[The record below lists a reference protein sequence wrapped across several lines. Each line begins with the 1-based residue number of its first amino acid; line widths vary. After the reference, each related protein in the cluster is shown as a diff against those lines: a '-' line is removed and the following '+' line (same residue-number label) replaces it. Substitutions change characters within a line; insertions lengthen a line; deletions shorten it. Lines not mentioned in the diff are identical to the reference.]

1 MIKFFRTI
9 RQNLISEGKTI
20 NYLKYAIGE
29 IVLVIIGILI
39 ALQINNANELRKTE
53 KKIVAILK
61 EVQNDLALDIQKSD
75 ELIAYYSYRD
85 SIIRLIQ
92 ADKLTSEDYKNDDF
106 NNLRNILTG
115 AFHIKIHVNGYNNL
129 MENVDN
135 IPEYLKEII
144 DPLNEIYVYNKYEI
158 DKFDLRIDKVTDR
171 MMDYLAANK
180 EWYYQSKRSVLNDT
194 MIAYYMTDPFYKNAA
209 EIYNNAGYNNLSR
222 QVKIFRA
229 NAVRAYKQIN
239 MHLKNK
245 DSFPDFIPRNL
256 FDLTPEQMQDYVGIY
271 QIVKIEDVQGVPD
284 IKFKFWIQ
292 DNQLVRNSTGYPEI
306 RSLYFE
312 SLDKAFQQEDIYNKF
327 EFIRNDTNQVIGTIF
342 KTSTNT
348 LHLEKLKDE

>member
-20 NYLKYAIGE
+20 NYFKYAIGE

-75 ELIAYYSYRD
+75 ELFAYYSNKD
-85 SIIRLIQ
+85 SIIRLIM
-92 ADKLTSEDYKNDDF
+92 ADKLSYEDYKNDYF
-106 NNLRNILTG
+106 NNLRTILSS
-115 AFHIKIHVNGYNNL
+115 AFHIKIHTNGYNNL

-135 IPEYLKEII
+135 IPVHLKAII

-180 EWYYQSKRSVLNDT
+180 EWFYQSRASVLTDT
-194 MIAYYMTDPFYKNAA
+194 MIDYYMTDPYYKNAA
-209 EIYNNAGYNNLSR
+209 EIYNNAGYYNLSR

-229 NAVRAYKQIN
+229 NAVRAYKKIN
-239 MHLKNK
+239 SLIKNK
-245 DSFPDFIPRNL
+245 DSLPEFIPRNL
-256 FDLTPEQMQDYVGIY
+256 VDLTTKQLQDYVGTY
-271 QIVKIEDVQGVPD
+271 QIVEFEDFQNNING
-284 IKFKFWIQ
+284 KFKFWIQ
-292 DNQLVRNSTGYPEI
+292 DNQLVRNSTRNPEVKE
-306 RSLYFE
+306 LYFE
-312 SLDKAFQQEDIYNKF
+312 SFDNAFDKDDIYNKY
-327 EFIRNDTNQVIGTIF
+327 EFIRNDVNQVTGAIFRNIYTI
-342 KTSTNT
+342 
-348 LHLEKLKDE
+348 HLEKLKDQ

>member
-1 MIKFFRTI
+1 MIKFFRNI

-53 KKIVAILK
+53 RKVVAILK

-75 ELIAYYSYRD
+75 ELIAYYSNKD

-92 ADKLTSEDYKNDDF
+92 TDKLSYEDYKNDF
-106 NNLRNILTG
+106 KRLQPILSS

-129 MENVDN
+129 MENVDD
-135 IPEYLKEII
+135 IPEHLKAII
-144 DPLNEIYVYNKYEI
+144 DPLNEIYIYNKYEI

-180 EWYYQSKRSVLNDT
+180 EWYYQSRTSNITDT
-194 MIAYYMTDPFYKNAA
+194 MIAYYMSDPFYKNAA
-209 EIYNNAGYNNLSR
+209 EIYKNAGYHNLSR

-229 NAVRAYKQIN
+229 NAVRAYKKIN
-239 MHLKNK
+239 SLIKNK
-245 DSFPDFIPRNL
+245 DSLPDFMPRNL
-256 FDLTPEQMQDYVGIY
+256 FDLTQEQMQDYVGIY
-271 QIVKIEDVQGVPD
+271 QIIKIEDVQGVPD
-284 IKFKFWIQ
+284 TKFKFWIQ
-292 DNQLVRNSTGYPEI
+292 DNQLVRTSTRNSEDRG
-306 RSLYFE
+306 LYFE
-312 SLDKAFQQEDIYNKF
+312 NLDKAFEQEDIYNRY
-327 EFIRNDTNQVIGTIF
+327 EFIRNDANQVTGAIF
-342 KTSTNT
+342 KAFTNT

>member
-1 MIKFFRTI
+1 MIKFFRNI

-135 IPEYLKEII
+135 IPEHLKAII
-144 DPLNEIYVYNKYEI
+144 DPLNEIYIYNKYEI

-245 DSFPDFIPRNL
+245 DSLPDFIPRNL
-256 FDLTPEQMQDYVGIY
+256 FDLSPEQMQDYVGIY
-271 QIVKIEDVQGVPD
+271 QIVKIEDLQGVPD
-284 IKFKFWIQ
+284 TKFKFWIQ
-292 DNQLVRNSTGYPEI
+292 DNQLVRTSTRNPEG
-306 RSLYFE
+306 RGLYFE
-312 SLDKAFQQEDIYNKF
+312 NLDKAFEQEDIYHKY
-327 EFIRNDTNQVIGTIF
+327 EFIRNDANQVTGAIF
-342 KTSTNT
+342 KASTNT

>member
-9 RQNLISEGKTI
+9 RQKLISEGKTV

-39 ALQINNANELRKTE
+39 ALQINNANEIRKTE
-53 KKIVAILK
+53 RKIVAILK

-75 ELIAYYSYRD
+75 ELIAFYRNRD

-92 ADKLTSEDYKNDDF
+92 ADQLTYEDYKNDDF
-106 NNLRNILTG
+106 NRLRNILTG

-135 IPEYLKEII
+135 IPEYLKEIL

-194 MIAYYMTDPFYKNAA
+194 MIAYYMSDPFYKNAA

-229 NAVRAYKQIN
+229 NAVRAYKKIN
-239 MHLKNK
+239 SLIKNK
-245 DSFPDFIPRNL
+245 DSFPDFIPHNL

-292 DNQLVRNSTGYPEI
+292 DNQLVRNSTGNPEI

-312 SLDKAFQQEDIYNKF
+312 SLDNAFQQEDIYHKY
-327 EFIRNDTNQVIGTIF
+327 EFIRNDANQVTGAIYKNI
-342 KTSTNT
+342 NT
-348 LHLEKLKDE
+348 LYLEKLKDE